1 MWHTWAVPAARC
13 PVGISE
19 CSLWL
24 RGECVCVAV
33 GHCPYFNPC
42 ICECVHTGAPS
53 HRAAM
58 TTCPCLLSSVPT
70 QEAGDNGC
78 ISLHSELLL
87 PPPHPALCGSQTWAG
102 LGWEDPRAHSP
113 RPSAAHEQRNLKRTQ
128 PSPRAPLDKAVV
140 QGRDLGRVGDR

>member
-1 MWHTWAVPAARC
+1 MWHTWAVPATRC

-87 PPPHPALCGSQTWAG
+87 PPPHPALCGSQIWAG
-102 LGWEDPRAHSP
+102 LGWAGRIPWPTHPDLVLLTSKGTSNAHSP
-113 RPSAAHEQRNLKRTQ
+113 PPGHLWTRQ
-128 PSPRAPLDKAVV
+128 
-140 QGRDLGRVGDR
+140 